1 LKTRG
6 VFRGSE
12 KGGKRRP
19 CSVAWRVPSC
29 QRPTLQTFAL
39 SFRGEG
45 EGQDERRKTG
55 VAGRENEE
63 VFGGE
68 LRNGPRVT

>member
-1 LKTRG
+1 MRAEGRG
-6 VFRGSE
+6 PRARARS
-12 KGGKRRP
+12 
-19 CSVAWRVPSC
+19 
-29 QRPTLQTFAL
+29 
-39 SFRGEG
+39 RGEG